1 MAFKLNSK
9 VKVIT
14 PIIQGKVVKTEYNE
28 QDECLKHLVE
38 FVDGEGETHQRWYNE
53 NELEEAKGA

>member
-1 MAFKLNSK
+1 MPFKLNSK

-28 QDECLKHLVE
+28 EAELLKHLVE
-38 FVDGEGETHQRWYNE
+38 FTDGEGETHQRWYNE
-53 NELEEAKGA
+53 NELEGA